1 MEKKVYIISVLIQDR
16 IGIIRDVTGCVTEL
30 GGNLTDLNQIVMGG
44 VFSLNCL
51 AEFEGEIEVSV
62 IQEKLNQ
69 FFSDTPDAVRI
80 APASAK
86 AVPSAHKVDNSKY
99 YVAAISGPDQ
109 PGRIH
114 LITKLFASHG
124 VNVEDWRHDLSDRNN
139 ALTIGLITIPHDC
152 KITQLQAE
160 LREIMS
166 PYGVSCSIRHENIF
180 RATNEVGPISALLT
194 R

>member
-1 MEKKVYIISVLIQDR
+1 MDKKVYIISILIPDR

-30 GGNLTDLNQIVMGG
+30 GGNLTDLHQIVMGG
-44 VFSLNCL
+44 IFSLNCL
-51 AEFEGEIEVSV
+51 AEFKEEVPVSS
-62 IQEKLNQ
+62 IKEKLNQ
-69 FFSDTPDAVRI
+69 FFGDFPEAVRI
-80 APASAK
+80 TTANAK
-86 AVPSAHKVDNSKY
+86 NVSSAHKVDNSKY
-99 YVAAISGPDQ
+99 YVAAVSGPDQ

-124 VNVEDWRHDLSDRNN
+124 VNVEDWRHDLTDKNN
-139 ALTIGLITIPHDC
+139 ALTIGLITIPEDC
-152 KITQLQAE
+152 NLAKLQAE

>member
-1 MEKKVYIISVLIQDR
+1 MEKKVYIISVLIPDR

-44 VFSLNCL
+44 IFSLNCL
-51 AEFEGEIEVSV
+51 AEFEGEIEASA
-62 IQEKLNQ
+62 IREKLNQ

-80 APASAK
+80 ALASSK
-86 AVPSAHKVDNSKY
+86 SISSAHKVDNSKY

-114 LITKLFASHG
+114 LITKLFASYG
-124 VNVEDWRHDLSDRNN
+124 VNVEDWRHDLSDKNN
-139 ALTIGLITIPHDC
+139 ALTIGLITIPEDC
-152 KITQLQAE
+152 KLTQLQAE

-194 R
+194 H

>member
-1 MEKKVYIISVLIQDR
+1 MEKKVYIISVVIPDR

-44 VFSLNCL
+44 IFSLNCL
-51 AEFEGEIEVSV
+51 AEFECEIEVSA
-62 IQEKLNQ
+62 IREKLDQ

-80 APASAK
+80 VAANAK
-86 AVPSAHKVDNSKY
+86 AVSSAHKVDNSKY

-114 LITKLFASHG
+114 LITKLFASYG
-124 VNVEDWRHDLSDRNN
+124 VNVEDWRHDLSDKNN
-139 ALTIGLITIPHDC
+139 ALTIGLITIPEDC
-152 KITQLQAE
+152 KLTQLQAE